1 MKVAYGYNRSPRDF
15 TPYGCDR
22 LFLDDAA
29 TGRQERMDML
39 DCLKPNA
46 GDTLFLLAKGDLG
59 RGHEIKKI
67 LADLDEANV
76 TLEIAQAPPP
86 KPKGRP
92 RKFDPTED
100 QAKRL
105 SALWRSSM
113 PLSHV
118 LVRAGEIVG
127 AEVKRHQMIYRFGPR
142 WKKPE

>member
-15 TPYGCDR
+15 APYECDR

-29 TGRQERMDML
+29 TARQERMDMM
-39 DCLKPNA
+39 DCLKPGA
-46 GDTLFLLAKGDLG
+46 GDTLFLLARGDLG
-59 RGHEIKKI
+59 RGHELAKLTAD
-67 LADLDEANV
+67 LADAGV
-76 TLEIAQAPPP
+76 TLDIAQAPPP
-86 KPKGRP
+86 KSMGRP
-92 RKFDPTED
+92 RKFDPTEE

-127 AEVKRHQMIYRFGPR
+127 AEVKRHQMIYRFGSR
-142 WKKPE
+142 WKKPQ